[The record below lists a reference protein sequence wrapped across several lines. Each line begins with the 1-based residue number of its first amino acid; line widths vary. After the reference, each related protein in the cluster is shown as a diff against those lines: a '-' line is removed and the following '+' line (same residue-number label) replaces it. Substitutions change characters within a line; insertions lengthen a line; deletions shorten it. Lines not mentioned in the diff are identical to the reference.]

1 LTDVVKGRERKM
13 ALTADIIDRHRM
25 GDGGN
30 SGSVVERVT
39 LRDGRRLI
47 LKRVSP
53 EWDWMARTT
62 NDGGRLSAMWEDAI
76 FDRMPSVIDHTI
88 VDVEMDGDAWNIFM
102 RDAASDLLPHDRRVS
117 REDVRRILS
126 AMHEMHE
133 IFREEG
139 FPDLCSLVDRYV
151 LLSPKNVRRE
161 QELDNPHGHI
171 LSRGWE
177 AFPEFVSETVAE
189 AIFAVGDKPK
199 LLAEQLATCEQTLV
213 HGDVRLGNLG
223 FEGDRVILIDWSERV
238 GMAPPAVELAWFIG
252 FDAIRMDASPNDVL
266 ADFCDLYRDRFDE
279 RALQLALIGGLLQV
293 GPVLGISVVN
303 EKDVDRRRALV
314 SQLEWWD
321 ETVRKALETWSP
333 NCH

>member
-1 LTDVVKGRERKM
+1 M

-199 LLAEQLATCEQTLV
+199 LLAETARDLRADPRPRRRSPGQPRIRRRPRHPHRLERASGDGAPGRRARLV
-213 HGDVRLGNLG
+213 HRVRCDPDGC
-223 FEGDRVILIDWSERV
+223 
-238 GMAPPAVELAWFIG
+238 LA
-252 FDAIRMDASPNDVL
+252 
-266 ADFCDLYRDRFDE
+266 E
-279 RALQLALIGGLLQV
+279 
-293 GPVLGISVVN
+293 
-303 EKDVDRRRALV
+303 
-314 SQLEWWD
+314 
-321 ETVRKALETWSP
+321 
-333 NCH
+333 